1 MFSDNYKAGEISRR
15 RWLGVAATAG
25 FAAACG
31 RRKATGYP
39 GFALV
44 ATAGSSS
51 VAAVDLMSFRL
62 AKTIPLRASPAGI
75 IAAEDRSYVLTPENG
90 SVHIIDSRLE
100 LIASS
105 RISDGILSLKL
116 TSDGERLLALTPR
129 ELIVIDSTSLRV
141 VQRHRLKARPFDWD
155 VWKNDRVAI
164 SSMMEGTI
172 ELIDLGT
179 GARRHIRMPGEA
191 GAVRFRADGQVL
203 LVANWHDR
211 SLTAID
217 EPTLQTIADL
227 PLAMRPENLCFWG
240 TGQLFISGTGMD
252 GIAIVYP
259 YHTLQVDQTL
269 LAGHEPGVMASC
281 GGDPAQKDESPAYLF
296 VASRAGSS
304 VCVVSVDSRKAI
316 GYVEVGEEPRFITI
330 TPDNQYALILSRLSG
345 DMAVIRI
352 PSIRVNRFKSGAA
365 LFDMVPVGEQP
376 VAAAVMRI

>member
-1 MFSDNYKAGEISRR
+1 M
-15 RWLGVAATAG
+15 GVAATAG
-25 FAAACG
+25 FTAACG

-44 ATAGSSS
+44 ATAGTSS
-51 VAAVDLMSFRL
+51 VAAVDLMSFRVT
-62 AKTIPLRASPAGI
+62 KTIPLRAAPAGI
-75 IAAEDRSYVLTPENG
+75 VAVDDRSYILTPENG

-100 LIASS
+100 LIASA
-105 RISDGILSLKL
+105 RVSDGVLSVKL
-116 TSDGERLLALTPR
+116 TSDGERLLALTLR

-141 VQRHRLKARPFDWD
+141 LQRLRLRARPFDWD
-155 VWKNDRVAI
+155 VWRSDRVAI
-164 SSMMEGTI
+164 SFMTEGTV

-179 GARRHIRMPGEA
+179 GPRRHVRMPGET

-217 EPTLQTIADL
+217 VATLQTIADL

-240 TGQLFISGTGMD
+240 TGQLFISGAGMD

-269 LAGHEPGVMASC
+269 LAGHEPGVMASSE
-281 GGDPAQKDESPAYLF
+281 APAYLF
-296 VASRAGSS
+296 TASRAGSS
-304 VCVVSVDSRKAI
+304 VCIVSIDNRKAI
-316 GYVEVGEEPRFITI
+316 GYVEVGEEPRFITV
-330 TPDNQYALILSRLSG
+330 TPDNQYALILNRLSG

-352 PSIRVNRFKSGAA
+352 PSIRANRFKTGAA
-365 LFDMVPVGEQP
+365 LFDMVPVGEEP
-376 VAAAVMRI
+376 VAAAIVRT